1 MRQFF
6 LDLLQ
11 ELQKLT
17 GIKQY
22 ENMNLESDEGK
33 KDLGELLDILVRTC
47 ETFPLIPKDAQKSI
61 LSHAVISDGDFI
73 GLNAKFVYKS
83 LAAHRDRYFKEAAHI
98 PAEVDPNWKPVEGE
112 ERINWLNQWMH
123 ALQGFDQNT
132 TQSHVQEL
140 VSKLPP
146 KEKGTYHP
154 STPVETA
161 NQIQER
167 IRKAQERA
175 IRDKYPA
182 ASEEE
187 IKQMIERL

>member
-1 MRQFF
+1 

-17 GIKQY
+17 GIKQF

-98 PAEVDPNWKPVEGE
+98 PTKEPEGYKPVDDERRAEWLKEWNKSLEG
-112 ERINWLNQWMH
+112 
-123 ALQGFDQNT
+123 FSQNAT
-132 TQSHVQEL
+132 VSHVQEL

-175 IRDKYPA
+175 IRDKYPQA
-182 ASEEE
+182 TEEE

>member
-1 MRQFF
+1 MREFF
-6 LDLLQ
+6 YNLLQ
-11 ELQKLT
+11 ELDKLT
-17 GIKQY
+17 GIKQWDRVQH
-22 ENMNLESDEGK
+22 DEEELHK
-33 KDLGELLDILVRTC
+33 LLDVLVNTC
-47 ETFPLIPKDAQKSI
+47 LTFQAIPENAQKSI
-61 LSHAVISDGDFI
+61 LRQSVISDGDFI

-98 PAEVDPNWKPVEGE
+98 PDKVDPNWKPLEGE
-112 ERINWLNQWMH
+112 ARQEKLKEWMSK
-123 ALQGFDQNT
+123 LQEFGEKVT

-146 KEKGTYHP
+146 KEKGIYHP

-175 IRDKYPA
+175 IRDKYPNITD
-182 ASEEE
+182 EE

>member
-1 MRQFF
+1 MREFF
-6 LDLLQ
+6 YNLLQ
-11 ELQKLT
+11 ELDKLT
-17 GIKQY
+17 GIKQWDRVQHD
-22 ENMNLESDEGK
+22 DEELDK
-33 KDLGELLDILVRTC
+33 LLDILVRTC

-98 PAEVDPNWKPVEGE
+98 PSEVDPNWKPLEGE
-112 ERINWLNQWMH
+112 ERAEKLKLWLSK
-123 ALQGFDQNT
+123 LQGFEERT

-146 KEKGTYHP
+146 KEKGIYHP
-154 STPVETA
+154 STPPETA

-175 IRDKYPA
+175 IRDKYPNITD
-182 ASEEE
+182 EE